1 MDDTT
6 PKGMDQTDDEVEDED
21 WDDEWEDDEADEWD
35 EEGDEGE
42 EGEDDAE
49 DWDAAAVDLL
59 PPEVP
64 AGFRSGYVAVIGRPN
79 VGKSTLVNAYVGQ
92 KVAIVSPKPQ
102 TTRRRILGVRTEP
115 MSQIVFVDTPGIHQ
129 PHTRLGEFMVEAAVT
144 SIPDADVIL
153 FVVDVSDRPRD
164 DDRHIGQLLAEQA
177 KAPVVIALNKADLV
191 KPQHLQQNFDAYLA
205 LAPEADYM
213 LVSAQRG
220 DNLDKL
226 LDLVSQHLPEG
237 PLYFPP
243 DQVTDQSEQAM
254 VAELVREA
262 VLHLTEAEVPHSVAV
277 AIEEWVE
284 RSERLT
290 YIDAAVY
297 VERQSQKAIVIGKRG
312 AMIKQ
317 IGALARR
324 EIEALLERQV
334 FLELRVKVRE
344 EWRRNPTQL
353 RRFGFTEE

>member
-1 MDDTT
+1 M
-6 PKGMDQTDDEVEDED
+6 
-21 WDDEWEDDEADEWD
+21 A
-35 EEGDEGE
+35 
-42 EGEDDAE
+42 
-49 DWDAAAVDLL
+49 LL

-64 AGFRSGYVAVIGRPN
+64 EGFRSGYVAVIGRPN

-102 TTRRRILGVRTEP
+102 TTRRRILGVRTEA

-129 PHTRLGEFMVEAAVT
+129 PHTRLGQFMVEAAVT

-164 DDRHIGQLLAEQA
+164 DDRHIAQLLAEQA
-177 KAPVVIALNKADLV
+177 TAPVVIALNKADLV

-226 LDLVSQHLPEG
+226 LDLVSARLPEG

-297 VERQSQKAIVIGKRG
+297 VERQGQKAIVIGKRG

-324 EIEALLERQV
+324 EIEALLERGV

-353 RRFGFTEE
+353 RRFGFTED